1 MMKILLLATSLFLST
16 FLFGQND
23 SIPSAYQIDSLRA
36 IRVTQEVQALLIPQF
51 ATYNFDTF
59 FPVID
64 LWIDSCGYHEPTLR
78 TIIMEE
84 ILQKQPIDLAIQ
96 DYFNEGYYENYR
108 NRVLD
113 SWEFNYHDFYKDN
126 VVYYGF
132 LPLRSPLDT
141 MLKNRAALLKD
152 STLNSPDEKL
162 ILQLFS
168 EDLYVFEIEAIKKEY
183 KNSYIGRYMRK
194 EYRKERDQYPAFI
207 LGSGLHFP
215 IGPFKTFGVSQK
227 LTLGYST
234 PFQNNWVVD
243 ILLNFKFAYQ
253 PQNYNFY
260 AMNYLHDIKAKTSGN
275 FSTKVG
281 VKMVDFYVN
290 NKTRL
295 LIHPKI
301 GVGLEFI
308 STKVIE
314 EISDEEFRSYF
325 PLTLNL
331 SLGFTTTISVAK
343 TSYLGLGFFY
353 HFIPYNWDKR
363 VKTKFDKNYMSIDL
377 FWRI

>member
-141 MLKNRAALLKD
+141 MLKNRAVLLKD

-194 EYRKERDQYPAFI
+194 EYRKERNLYPALLI
-207 LGSGLHFP
+207 GTGYYFP
-215 IGPFKTFGVSQK
+215 IGPHKTLPLSQTVSVGASNFIK
-227 LTLGYST
+227 NWIFDFLCNFRFPYHPKSYDFYALDSIYHLKTKSVINGNISLGY
-234 PFQNNWVVD
+234 
-243 ILLNFKFAYQ
+243 
-253 PQNYNFY
+253 
-260 AMNYLHDIKAKTSGN
+260 
-275 FSTKVG
+275 
-281 VKMVDFYVN
+281 KMADFYVKN
-290 NKTRL
+290 THYMV
-295 LIHPKI
+295 HPKLGI
-301 GVGLEFI
+301 GIEGI
-308 STKVIE
+308 NTKIYE
-314 EISDEEFRSYF
+314 EISEEEIKTYK
-325 PLTLNL
+325 PL
-331 SLGFTTTISVAK
+331 SLDLFIGFTSHISVAK
-343 TSYLGLGFFY
+343 TSYIGLGIYY